1 MTEKNEPTWLDHL
14 GDRKPEAV
22 VPVAI
27 ERISEPDDGESGW
40 SCTDAYLSLAIGT
53 ATTLLLALLRPPA
66 WMAAIGA
73 AIFASLVVHNWETIR
88 EARRGKA

>member
-1 MTEKNEPTWLDHL
+1 MTEKNKPTWLDHL

-22 VPVAI
+22 VPVTI
-27 ERISEPDDGESGW
+27 EHVSEPDDESD
-40 SCTDAYLSLAIGT
+40 SPCTDAYLSLAIGT
-53 ATTLLLALLRPPA
+53 ATMLLLALLRPPA